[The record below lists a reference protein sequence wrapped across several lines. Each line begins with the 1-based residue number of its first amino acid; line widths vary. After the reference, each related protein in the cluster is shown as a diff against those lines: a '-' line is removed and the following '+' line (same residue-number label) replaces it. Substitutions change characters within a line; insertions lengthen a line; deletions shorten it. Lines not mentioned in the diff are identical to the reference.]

1 MTDRLSDARGA
12 SLSALLSAV
21 AGTRRDVATARFD
34 EELAAAEAA
43 GAIDPAVARTLRW
56 WQRETVRG
64 VEDHLQSVLP
74 GLLSGLEAADR
85 EAEEAVAASA
95 ESWAAAS
102 GGGPDAALLPR
113 PPDDP
118 GPDLPPGPPAPPG
131 GAGPTGSGGSPYGAG
146 APHLRPVDRLP
157 DGLPRPGRVGVPPA
171 PARVRTPGTA
181 RGSAGRASCGHD
193 SAEGGAPP
201 PRLLVGG
208 LTVLPD
214 GASLDST
221 HDRPQHD
228 RTSTPRDDATGSTR

>member
-1 MTDRLSDARGA
+1 MADRMSDARSA

-34 EELAAAEAA
+34 EELAAAEAS

-64 VEDHLQSVLP
+64 VEEHLQAVLP

-102 GGGPDAALLPR
+102 GGTLGRPLPPR
-113 PPDDP
+113 PPDDS
-118 GPDLPPGPPAPPG
+118 GPDLPPAPPAPPG
-131 GAGPTGSGGSPYGAG
+131 GPGPTPTGGSPYGSG
-146 APHLRPVDRLP
+146 TPHLWPVDRLAEDSP
-157 DGLPRPGRVGVPPA
+157 GPGASISPLLRPGFAPPEPPTA
-171 PARVRTPGTA
+171 PQAARPVV
-181 RGSAGRASCGHD
+181 HD
-193 SAEGGAPP
+193 SPEGGAPP

-208 LTVLPD
+208 LTVLRD
-214 GASLDST
+214 GAALDST
-221 HDRPQHD
+221 LDRSSHD
-228 RTSTPRDDATGSTR
+228 RTSTPRDDASGSTR

>member
-64 VEDHLQSVLP
+64 VEEHLQAVLP

-102 GGGPDAALLPR
+102 GGAPGRPLLPR

-157 DGLPRPGRVGVPPA
+157 TDSPGPGASVSPLLRPGFAPPEPPTA
-171 PARVRTPGTA
+171 PQAERHV
-181 RGSAGRASCGHD
+181 GHD